1 MIPKRLLKNMKCA
14 ERLINEVVNREL
26 CTGCGTCI
34 GMCPSHALS
43 YDSASNI
50 VKADS
55 TKCIDCNICNKV
67 CPGANC
73 DSVFHNNSSKIW
85 GYYQHIYNVKSLN
98 KKIWEQSAS
107 GGAVTQI
114 LVSLLEKG
122 IIDGA
127 VVMQSSN
134 ECATMF
140 EPNIVTTPEE
150 IIKAA
155 SSKYIVSPHNSIISE
170 IKSFEGKV
178 AYVGLPCEVQGIRK
192 AMNFDNILASKIEV
206 VISLFCGF
214 NLNSEASDYL
224 LKKAKIRTDEVVSFS
239 YRKKHIDS
247 SSTGF
252 EVNTNNGR
260 SWFVDKHG
268 YTLLNLV
275 YSPKRCIMCY
285 DYSGESADISVGDAW
300 DCGFGYSRVIIRS
313 DSGHK
318 IWELVKGQCQYQEI
332 TETNI
337 EKAQG
342 MVISF
347 KKKQLGYRLSKLK
360 NIPNYGI
367 DIPTEDSGVKAKVLF
382 GIWRFTHTKI
392 GRWLFEILPFKL
404 VKSLSGGIKGREIR

>member
-1 MIPKRLLKNMKCA
+1 MKCV
-14 ERLINEVVNREL
+14 ERLIKEVVDREL

-34 GMCPSHALS
+34 GMCPSYALL

-67 CPGANC
+67 CPGADC
-73 DSVFHNNSSKIW
+73 YSDFHNNTSKIW
-85 GYYQHIYNVKSLN
+85 GHYQHIYNVKSLN
-98 KKIWEQSAS
+98 KMIWEQSAS

-114 LVSLLEKG
+114 LVSLLERG

-127 VVMQSSN
+127 VVMQTSK
-134 ECATMF
+134 ECATIF
-140 EPNIVTTPEE
+140 ESAIVTTPEE
-150 IIKAA
+150 VIQAA
-155 SSKYIVSPHNSIISE
+155 SSKYIVSPHNSIISK
-170 IKSFEGKV
+170 IKSFEGKL

-192 AMNFDNILASKIEV
+192 AMDLDNVLANKIEV

-224 LKKAKIRTDEVVSFS
+224 LKKAKIKADEVESIS

-247 SSTGF
+247 SITGF
-252 EVNTNNGR
+252 EVYTNNGR
-260 SWFVDKHG
+260 SWFVNKHG

-285 DYSGESADISVGDAW
+285 DYSGESSDISVGDAW
-300 DCGFGYSRVIIRS
+300 ECGFGYSRVITRS
-313 DSGHK
+313 DLGQK
-318 IWELVKGQCQYQEI
+318 IWELVKDQCQYQEI
-332 TETNI
+332 TETNF

-360 NIPNYGI
+360 NVPNYGI
-367 DIPTEDSGVKAKVLF
+367 DISTEDSGFKARVLF

-392 GRWLFEILPFKL
+392 GRWLFEIMPFGL
-404 VKSLSGGIKGREIR
+404 VKSLSGGIKGREIK